1 MEEIKVIEQEEK
13 IYTQA
18 DYDRAVSKAYEEMKL
33 KHEDKQRKKLQEI
46 EVIAEAQAK
55 QKFKA
60 EYEEIDRQYQELN
73 QRMTQNNLKLMEELS
88 NKTRGKK

>member
-33 KHEDKQRKKLQEI
+33 KHENKLHLEKMNI
-46 EVIAEAQAK
+46 KLLKE
-55 QKFKA
+55 F
-60 EYEEIDRQYQELN
+60 LN
-73 QRMTQNNLKLMEELS
+73 KI
-88 NKTRGKK
+88 